1 MKSVYLYPPAS
12 KGGCNPYCRNYK
24 DSLKNYFIVRDLNNK
39 VSKIKTLPLLR
50 YSFNT
55 DVFIFN
61 WIESVGNLKFGF
73 VQFLLTLMSLFIIKC
88 RRKKIIWMFHNIHPH
103 EGENFCSK
111 IMRRIM
117 FTFSDNIIS
126 HSKEAALYAQKYANC
141 KVDYICHPIPQTVIG
156 KWDGP
161 LIACDIFI
169 WGWITPYKGIP
180 EFLSSCKEKL
190 RDKKILILGKSK
202 DDKLADNIRNYANR
216 NVVFIDRQASFEEI
230 AAYVRKAKYTVFPYI
245 GNSISSSGVLLDTL
259 VMGGN
264 PVGPKRAA
272 FKDMSE
278 DGLCIVYN
286 SYDELIDIL
295 HSNDSIDES
304 KRNLFFQ
311 KNTWNNM
318 VKLINQ
324 RMK

>member
-103 EGENFCSK
+103 EGENICSK
-111 IMRRIM
+111 IMRRVM
-117 FTFSDNIIS
+117 FRISDNIIS
-126 HSKEAALYAQKYANC
+126 HSKEATVYAQKYANC
-141 KVDYICHPIPQTVIG
+141 KVDYFCHPIPQTVIG
-156 KWDGP
+156 KWDEP
-161 LIACDIFI
+161 LIECDILI
-169 WGWITPYKGIP
+169 WGRITPYKGIL
-180 EFLSSCKEKL
+180 EFLNSCQEKL
-190 RDKKILILGKSK
+190 RDKKILILGECK
-202 DDKLADNIRNYANR
+202 DEKLADNIKNIVSS
-216 NVVFIDRQASFEEI
+216 NVFFINRQASFEEI
-230 AAYVRKAKYTVFPYI
+230 AAYVKNAKYTVFPYV

-264 PVGPKRAA
+264 PVGPNRAA

-278 DGLCIVYN
+278 AGLCFIYN
-286 SYDELIDIL
+286 SYEELVDML
-295 HSNDSIDES
+295 HSGYSIDES
-304 KRNLFFQ
+304 KRKVFLQ
-311 KNTWNNM
+311 TNTWNNM
-318 VKLINQ
+318 AKFVCQ
-324 RMK
+324 RIK